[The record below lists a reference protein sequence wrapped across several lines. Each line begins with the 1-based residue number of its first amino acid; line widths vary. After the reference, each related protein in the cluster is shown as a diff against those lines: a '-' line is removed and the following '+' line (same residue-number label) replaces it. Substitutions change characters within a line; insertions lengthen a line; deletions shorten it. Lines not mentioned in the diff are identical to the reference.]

1 MNIFRINNKYVA
13 VAIFLML
20 AVTLRAQDY
29 GALQYMLQKRPAN
42 EKFESNRFNEHLFF
56 SAGIGPYSLLTS
68 GDSQDGMGMTAHLF
82 MGKWITPVHGLRIG
96 VNLGYLPSSIYDS
109 KIKMGGGSLDYLL
122 NMSSLAY
129 GYNANRCFELVGIAG
144 IEAGYSKVGDNS
156 DRSEKY
162 PDLKGGG
169 QLYYGAHLGLQGNVR
184 LSSTLDL
191 FVEPRIGWYNDSFA
205 YTKNWR
211 NYKMAG
217 SVLVGLTYMPG
228 APMGTKIHFDGFDNS
243 SFLNHMFISL
253 SGGISTLKVPGIKN
267 TIKGLGPQFSAGI
280 GKWFLSLIHI

>member
-1 MNIFRINNKYVA
+1 MNIFRINNKYVV

-109 KIKMGGGSLDYLL
+109 KIKMGGGSLDY
-122 NMSSLAY
+122 
-129 GYNANRCFELVGIAG
+129 FE
-144 IEAGYSKVGDNS
+144 Y
-156 DRSEKY
+156 
-162 PDLKGGG
+162 
-169 QLYYGAHLGLQGNVR
+169 
-184 LSSTLDL
+184 
-191 FVEPRIGWYNDSFA
+191 
-205 YTKNWR
+205 
-211 NYKMAG
+211 
-217 SVLVGLTYMPG
+217 VL
-228 APMGTKIHFDGFDNS
+228 
-243 SFLNHMFISL
+243 
-253 SGGISTLKVPGIKN
+253 PGIRIQCK
-267 TIKGLGPQFSAGI
+267 
-280 GKWFLSLIHI
+280 SLF

>member
-96 VNLGYLPSSIYDS
+96 VNLGYLSS
-109 KIKMGGGSLDYLL
+109 
-122 NMSSLAY
+122 
-129 GYNANRCFELVGIAG
+129 GI
-144 IEAGYSKVGDNS
+144 
-156 DRSEKY
+156 
-162 PDLKGGG
+162 
-169 QLYYGAHLGLQGNVR
+169 
-184 LSSTLDL
+184 
-191 FVEPRIGWYNDSFA
+191 
-205 YTKNWR
+205 
-211 NYKMAG
+211 
-217 SVLVGLTYMPG
+217 
-228 APMGTKIHFDGFDNS
+228 
-243 SFLNHMFISL
+243 
-253 SGGISTLKVPGIKN
+253 
-267 TIKGLGPQFSAGI
+267 
-280 GKWFLSLIHI
+280 